1 MSTASLYRRF
11 LPSPPAIDF
20 ASVEGKRIFNEALQ
34 KGTMEGFF
42 RLISYFQTQS
52 EPAYCGLASL
62 SMVLNSLSIDPG
74 RKWKGPWRWF
84 DESMLECCEPLEI
97 VKDKGI
103 TFGKV
108 VCLAHS
114 SGAKVQAFRT
124 TQSTIDDF
132 RKYVFKCSTSDNC
145 HMISTYHR
153 GVFKQT
159 GTGHFSPIGGYNAE
173 RDMALILD
181 VARFK
186 YPPHW
191 VPLKLLWDAMD
202 SIDQSTGR
210 HRGFMLISRPHRE
223 PGLLYT
229 LSCKDE
235 SWTSIAKYLKED
247 VPLLVSSQHVDTIER
262 ILDVVFKSLP
272 SNFNQFIR
280 WMAEIRRTEDINQ
293 NLSSEEESRLDLK
306 QELLKQVQETELFKH
321 VEKFLFSV
329 GYEDNQAYVL
339 AKAGSQGSEILS
351 ETESDESCCS
361 ETCVKCI
368 KGVGEDKVKTYPS
381 GNDVFTALLLALP
394 PQTWSGIKDQSLLQE
409 MKQLISMVS
418 FPTLLQQEVLHL
430 RRQLQLLKR
439 CQENKEDEDL
449 SAPA

>member
-20 ASVEGKRIFNEALQ
+20 ASVEGKKIFNEALQ

-84 DESMLECCEPLEI
+84 DESMLECCEPLQI

-132 RKYVFKCSTSDNC
+132 RKYVLKCSTSDNC

-153 GVFKQT
+153 GIFKQ
-159 GTGHFSPIGGYNAE
+159 
-173 RDMALILD
+173 
-181 VARFK
+181 
-186 YPPHW
+186 
-191 VPLKLLWDAMD
+191 
-202 SIDQSTGR
+202 
-210 HRGFMLISRPHRE
+210 
-223 PGLLYT
+223 
-229 LSCKDE
+229 SCKDE

-329 GYEDNQAYVL
+329 GYEDSQSYVP
-339 AKAGSQGSEILS
+339 AKTGSQDSENLS
-351 ETESDESCCS
+351 EMESDESCCP

>member
-20 ASVEGKRIFNEALQ
+20 ASVEGKKIFNEALQ

-124 TQSTIDDF
+124 TQSTIHDF

-145 HMISTYHR
+145 HMIST
-153 GVFKQT
+153 
-159 GTGHFSPIGGYNAE
+159 
-173 RDMALILD
+173 
-181 VARFK
+181 
-186 YPPHW
+186 
-191 VPLKLLWDAMD
+191 
-202 SIDQSTGR
+202 
-210 HRGFMLISRPHRE
+210 FMLISRPHRE

-329 GYEDNQAYVL
+329 GYEDNKAYVL

-351 ETESDESCCS
+351 ETESDESCCP

>member
-20 ASVEGKRIFNEALQ
+20 ASVEGKSLKYSPLMQKIFNEALQ

-124 TQSTIDDF
+124 TQSTIHDF

-153 GVFKQT
+153 GVFKQ
-159 GTGHFSPIGGYNAE
+159 
-173 RDMALILD
+173 
-181 VARFK
+181 
-186 YPPHW
+186 
-191 VPLKLLWDAMD
+191 
-202 SIDQSTGR
+202 
-210 HRGFMLISRPHRE
+210 
-223 PGLLYT
+223 
-229 LSCKDE
+229 SCKDE

-329 GYEDNQAYVL
+329 GYEDNKAYVL

-351 ETESDESCCS
+351 ETESDESCCP

>member
-1 MSTASLYRRF
+1 
-11 LPSPPAIDF
+11 
-20 ASVEGKRIFNEALQ
+20 
-34 KGTMEGFF
+34 
-42 RLISYFQTQS
+42 
-52 EPAYCGLASL
+52 
-62 SMVLNSLSIDPG
+62 
-74 RKWKGPWRWF
+74 
-84 DESMLECCEPLEI
+84 
-97 VKDKGI
+97 
-103 TFGKV
+103 
-108 VCLAHS
+108 
-114 SGAKVQAFRT
+114 
-124 TQSTIDDF
+124 
-132 RKYVFKCSTSDNC
+132 
-145 HMISTYHR
+145 
-153 GVFKQT
+153 
-159 GTGHFSPIGGYNAE
+159 
-173 RDMALILD
+173 
-181 VARFK
+181 
-186 YPPHW
+186 
-191 VPLKLLWDAMD
+191 MD
-202 SIDQSTGR
+202 SIDESTGR

-247 VPLLVSSQHVDTIER
+247 VPLLVGSQHVDSIER

-293 NLSSEEESRLDLK
+293 NLSSEEESRLELK
-306 QELLKQVQETELFKH
+306 QELLKQVQDTEVFKH
-321 VEKFLFSV
+321 VDKFLFSV
-329 GYEDNQAYVL
+329 EYEENQPYVL
-339 AKAGSQGSEILS
+339 AKAGSQGSEVLS

-361 ETCVKCI
+361 ENCVKCI
-368 KGVGEDKVKTYPS
+368 KGVGEDKGKAYPS

>member
-20 ASVEGKRIFNEALQ
+20 ASVEGKKIFNEALQ

-84 DESMLECCEPLEI
+84 DESMLECCEPLQI

-132 RKYVFKCSTSDNC
+132 RKYVLKCSTSDNC

-153 GVFKQT
+153 GIFKQ
-159 GTGHFSPIGGYNAE
+159 
-173 RDMALILD
+173 
-181 VARFK
+181 
-186 YPPHW
+186 
-191 VPLKLLWDAMD
+191 LLWDAMN

-329 GYEDNQAYVL
+329 GYEDSQSYVP
-339 AKAGSQGSEILS
+339 AKTGSQDSENLS
-351 ETESDESCCS
+351 EMESDESCCP